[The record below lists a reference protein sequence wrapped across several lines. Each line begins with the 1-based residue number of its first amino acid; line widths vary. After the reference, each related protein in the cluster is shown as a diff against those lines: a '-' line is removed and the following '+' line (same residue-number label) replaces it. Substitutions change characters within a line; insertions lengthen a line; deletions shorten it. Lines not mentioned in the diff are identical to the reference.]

1 VGFSR
6 LQRSDQPLKPVAF
19 VADQVEIEVGGEP
32 LYGILEIPEQC
43 RGVVLF
49 AHGSGSGRH
58 SPRNRM
64 VAEHLQSA
72 QLGTFLFDLLTIAE
86 ERIDQVTAQFRFDIE
101 FLGARLVAVTEW
113 LVESHPEAERLAY
126 FGSSTGAAA
135 ALIAAADSNHPIAAV
150 VSRGGRPDLASRALA
165 DVRSPTLLIVGGR
178 DPQVLELNEQALAM
192 LECEKQL
199 VVVPGATHLFE
210 EPGTLQQVAEHAR
223 RWLVEHFD
231 ETGASLRKPSLCT

>member
-1 VGFSR
+1 MGFSR
-6 LQRSDQPLKPVAF
+6 LQRSDQSLKPVAF

-43 RGVVLF
+43 RGIVLF

-58 SPRNRM
+58 SPRNHM

-72 QLGTFLFDLLTIAE
+72 QLGTFLFDLLTVAE

-113 LVESHPEAERLAY
+113 LVASHPEAERLGY

-135 ALIAAADSNHPIAAV
+135 GDILPQANGRAQPAGGPRDATPDAMESFTSPAAATGNGIRSIPASVRSLPQPTLILGFVAAV
-150 VSRGGRPDLASRALA
+150 AGGLAATFSWR
-165 DVRSPTLLIVGGR
+165 RS
-178 DPQVLELNEQALAM
+178 
-192 LECEKQL
+192 
-199 VVVPGATHLFE
+199 
-210 EPGTLQQVAEHAR
+210 
-223 RWLVEHFD
+223 
-231 ETGASLRKPSLCT
+231 